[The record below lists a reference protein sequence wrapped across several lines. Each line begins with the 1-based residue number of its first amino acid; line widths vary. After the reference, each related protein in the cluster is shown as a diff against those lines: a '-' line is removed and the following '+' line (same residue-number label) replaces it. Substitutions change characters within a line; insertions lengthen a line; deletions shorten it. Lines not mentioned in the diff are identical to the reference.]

1 MNVLLHAATDS
12 PASLNMEAA
21 VATLSAEFD
30 RANVT
35 VNALTDKLFS
45 TGQPDDRLAPAKL
58 LARLTAL
65 EAELP
70 ELRKQLTAHRDATR
84 AALGSLQATIV
95 NNQRAAQALSE
106 RVGSGDGATAVHAP
120 PPVPAAAAAAA
131 PAASAT
137 LSELE
142 WLKIPAAERKGLAF
156 GDLSEFWTKLKGLF
170 EKREATEL
178 QAAQLL
184 ALGVRIMDAGD
195 RKKLALLEKLGHVAL
210 ANNAVKLR

>member
-1 MNVLLHAATDS
+1 
-12 PASLNMEAA
+12 MEAA

-35 VNALTDKLFS
+35 ANALTDKLRAE
-45 TGQPDDRLAPAKL
+45 QPDNRLVPAKL
-58 LARLTAL
+58 LARLTTL

-70 ELRKQLTAHRDATR
+70 ELRKQLATHRDSTR
-84 AALGSLQATIV
+84 AALGSLQATVV

-106 RVGSGDGATAVHAP
+106 RVGSGDGAAAVHAP

-142 WLKIPAAERKGLAF
+142 WLKIPSAERKGLAF

-210 ANNAVKLR
+210 ANNAVKMR

>member
-1 MNVLLHAATDS
+1 
-12 PASLNMEAA
+12 MEAA
-21 VATLSAEFD
+21 VSALSAEFD
-30 RANVT
+30 RADVT
-35 VNALTDKLFS
+35 AKALADKLIAE
-45 TGQPDDRLAPAKL
+45 QPDDRLAPAKL

-70 ELRKQLTAHRDATR
+70 GCE
-84 AALGSLQATIV
+84 AA
-95 NNQRAAQALSE
+95 
-106 RVGSGDGATAVHAP
+106 DGAPRFDARGARLAAGVDRQQPARGAGAERARRLRRRRDAVHAP

-142 WLKIPAAERKGLAF
+142 WLNIPSAERKGLAF
-156 GDLSEFWTKLKGLF
+156 FDLSEFWTKLKGLF

>member
-1 MNVLLHAATDS
+1 
-12 PASLNMEAA
+12 MEAA
-21 VATLSAEFD
+21 VSALSAEFD
-30 RANVT
+30 RADMT
-35 VNALTDKLFS
+35 AKALADKLIAE
-45 TGQPDDRLAPAKL
+45 QPDDDRLAPAKL

-70 ELRKQLTAHRDATR
+70 ELRKQLTAHRDSTR

-106 RVGSGDGATAVHAP
+106 RVGSGDGAAAVHAP

-142 WLKIPAAERKGLAF
+142 WLKIPSAERKGLAF
-156 GDLSEFWTKLKGLF
+156 ADLSEFWTKLKGLF
-170 EKREATEL
+170 EKREAVEL

>member
-1 MNVLLHAATDS
+1 
-12 PASLNMEAA
+12 MEAA

-35 VNALTDKLFS
+35 ANALTDKLAL
-45 TGQPDDRLAPAKL
+45 TAPDDRLAPAKL

-70 ELRKQLTAHRDATR
+70 ELRKQLTAHRDSTR

-142 WLKIPAAERKGLAF
+142 WLKIPSAERKGLAF

-210 ANNAVKLR
+210 KNNAVKLR

>member
-1 MNVLLHAATDS
+1 
-12 PASLNMEAA
+12 MEVA

-35 VNALTDKLFS
+35 ANALTDKLIVE
-45 TGQPDDRLAPAKL
+45 QPDDRLTPAKL

-65 EAELP
+65 ESELP
-70 ELRKQLTAHRDATR
+70 ELRKQLTAHRDSTR

-106 RVGSGDGATAVHAP
+106 RVGSGDGAAAVHAP
-120 PPVPAAAAAAA
+120 PPVPAASTAAA

-137 LSELE
+137 LSVLE
-142 WLKIPAAERKGLAF
+142 WLKIPSAERKGLAF
-156 GDLSEFWTKLKGLF
+156 ADLSEFWTKLKGLF
-170 EKREATEL
+170 EKRDAVEL

-195 RKKLALLEKLGHVAL
+195 RKKLALLEKLGLVAL

>member
-1 MNVLLHAATDS
+1 
-12 PASLNMEAA
+12 MEAA
-21 VATLSAEFD
+21 VSALSAEFD
-30 RANVT
+30 RADVT
-35 VNALTDKLFS
+35 AKALTDKLLAEQ
-45 TGQPDDRLAPAKL
+45 QPDDRLAPANL

-70 ELRKQLTAHRDATR
+70 ELRKQLTAHRDSTR
-84 AALGSLQATIV
+84 ATLGSLQATIV

-106 RVGSGDGATAVHAP
+106 RVGSADGAGAVHAP

-131 PAASAT
+131 PAAPAT

-142 WLKIPAAERKGLAF
+142 WLKIPSAERKGLAF

-170 EKREATEL
+170 EKREAVEL

>member
-1 MNVLLHAATDS
+1 
-12 PASLNMEAA
+12 MEAA
-21 VATLSAEFD
+21 VSALSAEFD
-30 RANVT
+30 RADVT
-35 VNALTDKLFS
+35 AKALADKLIAE
-45 TGQPDDRLAPAKL
+45 QPDDDRLAPAKL

-70 ELRKQLTAHRDATR
+70 ELRKQLTAHRDSTR

-120 PPVPAAAAAAA
+120 PPVPAASTAAA

-142 WLKIPAAERKGLAF
+142 WLKIPSAERKGLAF

-170 EKREATEL
+170 EKREAKEL

-210 ANNAVKLR
+210 KNNAVKLR

>member
-1 MNVLLHAATDS
+1 
-12 PASLNMEAA
+12 MEAA
-21 VATLSAEFD
+21 VSALSAEFD
-30 RANVT
+30 RADVT
-35 VNALTDKLFS
+35 VKALTDKLLAEQ
-45 TGQPDDRLAPAKL
+45 QPDDRLAPAKL

-70 ELRKQLTAHRDATR
+70 ELRKQLTAHRDSTR
-84 AALGSLQATIV
+84 ATLGSLQATIV

-120 PPVPAAAAAAA
+120 PPVPAAATAAA

-142 WLKIPAAERKGLAF
+142 WLKIPSAERKGLAF
-156 GDLSEFWTKLKGLF
+156 ADLSEFWTKLKGLF

>member
-1 MNVLLHAATDS
+1 MRS
-12 PASLNMEAA
+12 PASMMRTPSASNCAA
-21 VATLSAEFD
+21 CSSVASRFSKSPFSFVQNSLRSPKARPLRSAAGILSHSSSLSVA
-30 RANVT
+30 
-35 VNALTDKLFS
+35 
-45 TGQPDDRLAPAKL
+45 
-58 LARLTAL
+58 
-65 EAELP
+65 
-70 ELRKQLTAHRDATR
+70 DAAG
-84 AALGSLQATIV
+84 AA
-95 NNQRAAQALSE
+95 
-106 RVGSGDGATAVHAP
+106 
-120 PPVPAAAAAAA
+120 AAAAAAA

>member
-1 MNVLLHAATDS
+1 MPSSVKKHSAWHVSS
-12 PASLNMEAA
+12 P
-21 VATLSAEFD
+21 
-30 RANVT
+30 
-35 VNALTDKLFS
+35 
-45 TGQPDDRLAPAKL
+45 PD
-58 LARLTAL
+58 
-65 EAELP
+65 
-70 ELRKQLTAHRDATR
+70 H
-84 AALGSLQATIV
+84 
-95 NNQRAAQALSE
+95 
-106 RVGSGDGATAVHAP
+106 
-120 PPVPAAAAAAA
+120 

-142 WLKIPAAERKGLAF
+142 WLKIPSAERKGLAF

-170 EKREATEL
+170 EKREAVEL

>member
-1 MNVLLHAATDS
+1 
-12 PASLNMEAA
+12 MEAA

-35 VNALTDKLFS
+35 ANALTDKLRAE
-45 TGQPDDRLAPAKL
+45 QPDDRLAPAKL

-70 ELRKQLTAHRDATR
+70 ELRKQLTAHREATR

-106 RVGSGDGATAVHAP
+106 RVGSGETAVHAP
-120 PPVPAAAAAAA
+120 PPVPAASTAAA

-142 WLKIPAAERKGLAF
+142 WLKIPSAERKGLAF

-170 EKREATEL
+170 EKREASEL

>member
-1 MNVLLHAATDS
+1 
-12 PASLNMEAA
+12 MEASVSA
-21 VATLSAEFD
+21 LSAEFD
-30 RANVT
+30 RADVT
-35 VNALTDKLFS
+35 AKALADKLIAEQ
-45 TGQPDDRLAPAKL
+45 QPDDRLAPAKL

-70 ELRKQLTAHRDATR
+70 ELRKQLTAHRDSTR

-142 WLKIPAAERKGLAF
+142 WLKIPSAERKGLAF